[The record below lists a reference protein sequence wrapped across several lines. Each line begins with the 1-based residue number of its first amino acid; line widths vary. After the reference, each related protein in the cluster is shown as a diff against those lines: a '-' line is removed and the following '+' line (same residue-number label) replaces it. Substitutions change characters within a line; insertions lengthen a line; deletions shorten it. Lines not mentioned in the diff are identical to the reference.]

1 MPVLAVAAAGDHQD
15 PVWAC
20 RTLFD
25 QIGAAQHKQFLC
37 LGREHGFD
45 EDFDHVRM
53 LVSKAAQQ
61 QVWPRVIE
69 WLNGQSVPEQVVEFQ
84 AAVGS

>member
-1 MPVLAVAAAGDHQD
+1 M
-15 PVWAC
+15 
-20 RTLFD
+20 
-25 QIGAAQHKQFLC
+25 
-37 LGREHGFD
+37 
-45 EDFDHVRM
+45 RM

>member
-1 MPVLAVAAAGDHQD
+1 
-15 PVWAC
+15 
-20 RTLFD
+20 
-25 QIGAAQHKQFLC
+25 
-37 LGREHGFD
+37 
-45 EDFDHVRM
+45 M

-69 WLNGQSVPEQVVEFQ
+69 WLNEQNVPEQVVEFQ